1 MNFNK
6 KFSTYDKNALVQK
19 DVANKLIDFL
29 QESRVEKE
37 KKVLEIG
44 CGTGIF
50 TREFVKIFSPSS
62 LILNDI
68 YDVQEYLKDISYD
81 EFLLGDI
88 ESLELPKSDVVVS
101 SSVFQWVKDFPKVI
115 EKISKSTDE
124 VGFSIYLDGN
134 LEEIKEHFGVSLKYL
149 TLDNLVEI
157 LTSLFSKVK
166 WKQETIEL
174 NFSTPLEALRHLK
187 NTGVTGFDRST
198 VEKIRSY
205 KKTSLTY
212 SVGYFYCSS
221 I

>member
-19 DVANKLIDFL
+19 DVANKLIKFL
-29 QESRVEKE
+29 QESRIGKE

-50 TREFVKIFSPSS
+50 TKEFIKEFSPKS

-68 YDVQEYLKDISYD
+68 YDVQEYLKDISYE

-88 ESLELPKSDVVVS
+88 ESLELPKSDMVIS

-115 EKISKSTDE
+115 EKISKSTNE

>member
-1 MNFNK
+1 MNFEK
-6 KFSTYDKNALVQK
+6 KFSAYDKNALVQK
-19 DVANKLIDFL
+19 DVANKLVKFL
-29 QESRVEKE
+29 EENKVRKN

-50 TREFVKIFSPSS
+50 TREFIKSFTPKT

-68 YDVQEYLKDISYD
+68 YDVKKYLQGISCD
-81 EFLLGDI
+81 EFILGDI
-88 ESLELPKSDVVVS
+88 EKISLPESDMVVS
-101 SSVFQWVKDFPKVI
+101 SSVFQWVKDFSMVL
-115 EKISKSTDE
+115 EKIAKSTE
-124 VGFSIYLDGN
+124 ELGFSIYLDGN
-134 LEEIKEHFGVSLKYL
+134 LEEIREHFGVSLKYL
-149 TLDNLVEI
+149 TLDNIIEI

-166 WKQETIEL
+166 WKQEMIEL
-174 NFSTPLEALRHLK
+174 NFSSPLEALRHLK

-205 KKTSLTY
+205 NKTSLTY

>member
-6 KFSTYDKNALVQK
+6 KFSSYDKNATVQK
-19 DVANKLIDFL
+19 EVAKKLITFL
-29 QESRVEKE
+29 QENRVEKNE
-37 KKVLEIG
+37 TVLEVG

-50 TREFVKIFSPSS
+50 TKELLKNFSPKT

-68 YDVQEYLKDISYD
+68 YDVKEYLQDIDYD

-88 ESLELPKSDVVVS
+88 ENLQLPKSDIVVS
-101 SSVFQWVKDFPKVI
+101 SSVFQWVKDFSKMV
-115 EKISKSTDE
+115 EKISKSTKE
-124 VGFSIYLDGN
+124 IGFSIYLDGN

-149 TLDNLVEI
+149 TLDNVIEI

-166 WKQETIEL
+166 WKKETIEL
-174 NFSTPLEALRHLK
+174 NFTSPLEALRHLK